1 MARGAGIILEL
12 QGGRP
17 EDYAEV
23 VKKCEEN
30 ISLEELGIPPPGNK
44 EDQGWGDATGNK
56 RRR

>member
-30 ISLEELGIPPPGNK
+30 ISLEELGIPPLGI
-44 EDQGWGDATGNK
+44 
-56 RRR
+56 RRTRGGGCYWK